1 MVVGSGTVEA
11 ERHIIGSGR
20 EEQDIGEQ
28 FFDLVH
34 LAWLEAII
42 LVSQGSRRETSLF
55 GVAGNDMRER
65 WSDAGKAEMGESDE
79 HLTRIGYLRYP

>member
-65 WSDAGKAEMGESDE
+65 WSDAGKDGNG
-79 HLTRIGYLRYP
+79 RIR